1 MTEKIDH
8 DEALFWS
15 QETTSKEHDGIN
27 LATQALLNIARAYI
41 SLTERVALLDGLVGD
56 TQDFLKHLIHGDY
69 QYRFGDLVMA
79 NGMQHAKEL
88 DQHIKQAL
96 AALGG
101 RDA

>member
-1 MTEKIDH
+1 MTDIGSSEYIELT
-8 DEALFWS
+8 DEVVK
-15 QETTSKEHDGIN
+15 QETEIMRLK
-27 LATQALLNIARAYI
+27 ARIGDLKHTI
-41 SLTERVALLDGLVGD
+41 SDLTERVALLDGLVGD

-88 DQHIKQAL
+88 NQHIKEAL

-101 RDA
+101 RDAT